1 MKITKLDGVEVFFEK
16 LEDSKCCWAMKS
28 EKVNAEGDSC
38 DALDVAVIDSWLLHE
53 HDDEVIKRKTFILQ
67 LLRVLGKEFM

>member
-1 MKITKLDGVEVFFEK
+1 VKTTKLDGVEVFFEK
-16 LEDSKCCWAMKS
+16 LEDSKYCWAMKS

-53 HDDEVIKRKTFILQ
+53 QDDEVIKRKTFILQ
-67 LLRVLGKEFM
+67 LLRVLGKEFR